1 MDWRAYAKA
10 AYVMTAE
17 MADAMMNHVLIFAV
31 TGVTPP
37 LLSRPINKGTH
48 DGYLCDGSYD
58 D

>member
-10 AYVMTAE
+10 AYV

-37 LLSRPINKGTH
+37 LLSRPDNKGTC
-48 DGYLCDGSYD
+48 DGHLCDGSYD